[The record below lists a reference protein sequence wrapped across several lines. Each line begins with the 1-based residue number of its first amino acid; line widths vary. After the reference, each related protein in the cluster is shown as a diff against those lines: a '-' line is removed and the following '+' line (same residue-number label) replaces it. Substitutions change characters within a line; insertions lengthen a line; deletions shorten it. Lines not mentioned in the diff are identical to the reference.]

1 MAGKNSKNIDVL
13 LFSRS
18 SLVGEMITSL
28 LGRHRQINVL
38 AQASNKSELMDF
50 LNDYNPQIVIIHDQF
65 DNNLNTLEVVRLV
78 NEMAEGVKPLVLIKE
93 YDKEFELA
101 ALETG
106 VRGFLP
112 EKRVKS
118 DIVRCIT
125 AMRDGQMW
133 VRREVMGEF
142 VTQLFV
148 KIKRGDYLSPSVHYF
163 TKRELDIILLVNKG
177 LKNKDIANKLF
188 ISEKTVKHIISK
200 IFKKLQI
207 KKRTDIKK
215 YF

>member
-1 MAGKNSKNIDVL
+1 MAGKNSENIDVL

-18 SLVGEMITSL
+18 SLVSDTITNL
-28 LGRHRQINVL
+28 LDRHRHINVVGR
-38 AQASNKSELMDF
+38 ASNRSELMDR

-65 DNNLNTLEVVRLV
+65 DNNMNTLEAVRLI
-78 NEMAEGVKPLVLIKE
+78 NEIAGGTMPLVVIQE
-93 YDKEFELA
+93 YDKDFELA

-112 EKRVKS
+112 ERMVTS
-118 DIVRCIT
+118 DIARCIT
-125 AMRDGQMW
+125 AMKDGQMW

-142 VTQLFV
+142 VTQLII
-148 KIKRGDYLSPSVHYF
+148 KIKRGDYLSPSLHYF

-177 LKNKDIANKLF
+177 LKNKDIAKKLF

-207 KKRTDIKK
+207 KKRTDIKN

>member
-1 MAGKNSKNIDVL
+1 MTGKTSENIDVL

-18 SLVGEMITSL
+18 SLVGEMITNL
-28 LGRHRQINVL
+28 LGRYGHINVVS
-38 AQASNKSELMDF
+38 QASNKSELMDC

-65 DNNLNTLEVVRLV
+65 DKNLNTLEAVRLV
-78 NEMAEGVKPLVLIKE
+78 NEMAEGTKPLILIRE

-125 AMRDGQMW
+125 AMNDGQMW

-163 TKRELDIILLVNKG
+163 TKRELDIIVLVNKG

-188 ISEKTVKHIISK
+188 ISEKTIKHILSK